1 MRFCSRGWHGA
12 RDRAVT
18 CGEVCR
24 LHTDDVVLRVDGHKV
39 TQDDI
44 TKYVRGS
51 NKLGTPVTLTVRRAA
66 TGVTEDVVCLRAPS
80 SFVEH
85 TKDLYL
91 LLEQSRHGAGFSGGT
106 SALVD
111 KIEILLSQLETNHL
125 ALQDH
130 LRKHVRG
137 LEMELEELLLAC
149 QDMMDSELVSHK
161 DAHGDAPGTQVAEE
175 RVGALERE
183 LMNATA
189 EAERLRGKVAQLER
203 ERQNFASEQELCAK
217 VKTLEKQLLFL
228 GRSGAEEELHA
239 KVRSLEE
246 LLQTK
251 DAAHERELDEAR
263 TVAMS
268 DSTQQEKAT
277 AKLQL
282 ELADAGKKI
291 NDLEAEL
298 QVSEQSLRTAET
310 RLRTAEERLRSAER
324 RLPATITEA
333 SRTLPEAPDN
343 IIALIRELRAKH
355 TPQQVNSHSGNKSTV
370 GVVVEGLAIS
380 AIVPVPPSPTFR
392 ARARSF
398 SLLLSQIHRCSLTIA
413 LGIKSRFVEGLLNSD
428 LIY

>member
-1 MRFCSRGWHGA
+1 
-12 RDRAVT
+12 VT
-18 CGEVCR
+18 RGEVRR
-24 LHTDDVVLRVDGHKV
+24 LHTDDVVLKVDGHKV
-39 TQDDI
+39 TQDDV

-149 QDMMDSELVSHK
+149 QDMIDREHVSHK
-161 DAHGDAPGTQVAEE
+161 DAHGDAPGAQVAEE

-203 ERQNFASEQELCAK
+203 ERQNFAEEEELRAK

-228 GRSGAEEELHA
+228 GRSGAEENLHA

-246 LLQTK
+246 VIQAK

-263 TVAMS
+263 RKVIS
-268 DSTQQEKAT
+268 DSTQQEKVT
-277 AKLQL
+277 AKLQI
-282 ELADAGKKI
+282 EIADAGKKI
-291 NDLEAEL
+291 NDLEVEL
-298 QVSEQSLRTAET
+298 QASERSLRTAET
-310 RLRTAEERLRSAER
+310 RLRAAEEKLLSAER
-324 RLPATITEA
+324 RPPATSKDA
-333 SRTLPEAPDN
+333 SQTLPEATDD
-343 IIALIRELRAKH
+343 IMALIRELRAKH
-355 TPQQVNSHSGNKSTV
+355 TPQKVKSHSGNQSTV
-370 GVVVEGLAIS
+370 GVVVEGLEIS
-380 AIVPVPPSPTFR
+380 AIVPVTPAPPPPLSLSLSLSLAR
-392 ARARSF
+392 ARALSHSGFSDTSIEPFNCFRNEIQIRGRS
-398 SLLLSQIHRCSLTIA
+398 S
-413 LGIKSRFVEGLLNSD
+413 
-428 LIY
+428 